1 MSFPAALLRPPLRR
15 LKNRLERRHPR
26 VLAGLLD
33 LVVRFAP
40 GRGEPEL
47 ALVDRL
53 CGPGSRAIDVG
64 ANHGDYAHRLLR
76 AGASVVA
83 VEPNPRMVA
92 VLRHRFAA
100 AQRDGRLTIE
110 ACALAERPGSAT
122 LHVPRDAAAL
132 GSLRRLSAGEE
143 EAIEVP
149 CRTFDA
155 LASETVDFV
164 KIDVEGFEGEVVAG
178 AAETLRRSTRLSPR
192 GVVEMLVGIGRA
204 LAELVAILLG
214 VGLIVGA
221 FSATGLAG
229 TLVNDLVFLA
239 GRETL
244 PLLLMG
250 ALTAFVFGMG
260 MTVTA
265 CYIFLA
271 VVLAPVLVA
280 VGLDPLAVHLFIMY
294 WGMVSFIT
302 PPVSLGA
309 FAAATIAGTSPMA
322 AGFAA
327 MRLGSVIY
335 IIPFFFVL
343 NPALIGQGSAGEVAV
358 VLVTALLG
366 VWFIGSAL
374 QGYAAG
380 FGPLG
385 EGATGRLACLS
396 LFLAGLVFAAP
407 GNVGLGLTHLHL
419 SLIGAA
425 LGAPILALAW
435 RRRRRARAIEAAA
448 GAAAGSGRAGPAVQ

>member
-1 MSFPAALLRPPLRR
+1 MSFPAAVLRPPLRR

-149 CRTFDA
+149 CRTLDA
-155 LASETVDFV
+155 LAPEAVDFV

-178 AAETLRRSTRLSPR
+178 AAETLRRDRPALLIEAEER
-192 GVVEMLVGIGRA
+192 HRAGA
-204 LAELVAILLG
+204 LAGLRAALEPLGYEGFYLL
-214 VGLIVGA
+214 
-221 FSATGLAG
+221 
-229 TLVNDLVFLA
+229 D
-239 GRETL
+239 GRL
-244 PLLLMG
+244 RPLGDFDPAVLQSLE
-250 ALTAFVFGMG
+250 ALT
-260 MTVTA
+260 
-265 CYIFLA
+265 
-271 VVLAPVLVA
+271 PD
-280 VGLDPLAVHLFIMY
+280 GL
-294 WGMVSFIT
+294 
-302 PPVSLGA
+302 
-309 FAAATIAGTSPMA
+309 
-322 AGFAA
+322 
-327 MRLGSVIY
+327 
-335 IIPFFFVL
+335 
-343 NPALIGQGSAGEVAV
+343 
-358 VLVTALLG
+358 
-366 VWFIGSAL
+366 
-374 QGYAAG
+374 
-380 FGPLG
+380 
-385 EGATGRLACLS
+385 GRLPGRTYVNNF
-396 LFLAGLVFAAP
+396 LFLARPEQRAAFAP
-407 GNVGLGLTHLHL
+407 LLQG
-419 SLIGAA
+419 
-425 LGAPILALAW
+425 
-435 RRRRRARAIEAAA
+435 
-448 GAAAGSGRAGPAVQ
+448 